1 MPSTS
6 SREDIRR
13 APLVPTVNRRN
24 HLWRA
29 ALGAQLSVASL
40 TATFRVG
47 ASERAEPE
55 RLPVAPSSSAQLPEK
70 TYRDYNAPERSPR
83 LSNHVRA
90 LANLGFQNWAIWQLS
105 WLRGVDWTPV
115 TRDSLGNNLRSG
127 FTFDQDEL
135 QTNFFGH
142 PYHGGLNFNSARAA
156 GLGFWTSAAYTFA
169 GSLAWELFAEIEPP
183 SINDLLVTSLSGLML
198 GEITFRLSS
207 ELLDDGSSGGF
218 RLLRELGA
226 TAVNPMR
233 GFNRLYMGD
242 AFQSGPSPI
251 RHSLDA
257 ALALG
262 VEGMEARAEGAAE
275 VRRPTLLLA
284 VDISYGDPLNLA
296 AARLEPFE
304 LFELYAAVSLFDD
317 ELASAQVYT
326 TGLLY
331 GSSQERELGRLCLK
345 NEVLGLAM
353 TYEFQGSNLA
363 TYGGVGIGPAYY
375 LASLSRPWRSVRLG
389 LGIDWVP
396 ILGVTTSPP
405 RAGERPYDFGIG
417 AAAWMSMRWDL
428 DRFGKVHWRTRHY
441 AAGMFD
447 DTDGINYVGA
457 SRLSYEVDAVD
468 GLGFG
473 IAPMVIYHRR
483 VGTEPESS
491 ILQTQAQLYFRL
503 RL

>member
-1 MPSTS
+1 
-6 SREDIRR
+6 
-13 APLVPTVNRRN
+13 V
-24 HLWRA
+24 
-29 ALGAQLSVASL
+29 AQLSVASL
-40 TATFRVG
+40 TATLNVG
-47 ASERAEPE
+47 ASEPTGPE
-55 RLPVAPSSSAQLPEK
+55 RWSMAPSSSTPPHEK
-70 TYRDYNAPERSPR
+70 ASRDYNAAESSPQ
-83 LSNHVRA
+83 LSNHLRA

-115 TRDSLGNNLRSG
+115 TRESLADNLRSG

-156 GLGFWTSAAYTFA
+156 GLGFWTSAMYSFA
-169 GSLAWELFAEIEPP
+169 ASLAWELFAEVEPP
-183 SINDLLVTSLSGLML
+183 SINDLLVTSLSGVML

-207 ELLDDGSSGGF
+207 ELLDDDSSGGF

-226 TAVNPMR
+226 TAVSPMR

-242 AFQSGPSPI
+242 AFRSGPSPI
-251 RHSLDA
+251 RHSVDA

-262 VEGMEARAEGAAE
+262 VEGMQAHGEGAAE
-275 VRRPTLLLA
+275 ELRPTLLAA
-284 VDISYGDPLNLA
+284 VDISYGDPLNPA
-296 AARLEPFE
+296 ASRLVPFE
-304 LFELYAAVSLFDD
+304 LFELYAAVSVFHD

-331 GSSQERELGRLCLK
+331 GSSQARDPGPRYLH
-345 NEVLGLAM
+345 NEVLGIAM

-363 TYGGVGIGPAYY
+363 TYGGVGLGPAYY
-375 LASLSRPWRSVRLG
+375 LASLAGPGRSVRLG
-389 LGIDWVP
+389 LGIDLVP

-405 RAGERPYDFGIG
+405 RAGERAYDFGIG
-417 AAAWMSMRWDL
+417 AAAWMTMRWDL
-428 DRFGKVHWRTRHY
+428 GRFGEFHWRTRHY
-441 AAGMFD
+441 ATGVFD

-473 IAPMVIYHRR
+473 IAPMLIYHRR
-483 VGTEPESS
+483 LGTEPESS
-491 ILQTQAQLYFRL
+491 ILQAQAQLYVRL

>member
-1 MPSTS
+1 MPNPS
-6 SREDIRR
+6 SREVIRR
-13 APLVPTVNRRN
+13 VHLVPTPNRRN
-24 HLWRA
+24 PLRRA
-29 ALGAQLSVASL
+29 ALGARLSVASL
-40 TATFRVG
+40 AATFRVG
-47 ASERAEPE
+47 ASEPAEPE
-55 RLPVAPSSSAQLPEK
+55 RSPVAPSSSARPPEES
-70 TYRDYNAPERSPR
+70 YRDYNAPEHSAR
-83 LSNHVRA
+83 LSNHFRA

-105 WLRGVDWTPV
+105 WLRGADWTPV
-115 TRDSLGNNLRSG
+115 TRDSLADNLHAG

-156 GLGFWTSAAYTFA
+156 GLGFWTSAVYAFA
-169 GSLAWELFAEIEPP
+169 ASLAWELFAEIEPP
-183 SINDLLVTSLSGLML
+183 SINDLLVTSLSGVML
-198 GEITFRLSS
+198 GEMTFRLSS
-207 ELLDDGSSGGF
+207 ELLDDGSSGGL

-251 RHSLDA
+251 RHSVDA

-262 VEGMEARAEGAAE
+262 VQGMQAHAQGAAE
-275 VRRPTLLLA
+275 ERRPTLLAA
-284 VDISYGDPLNLA
+284 VDISYGDPLSLA
-296 AARLEPFE
+296 TARLEPFE
-304 LFELYAAVSLFDD
+304 LFELYAAASVFDD

-331 GSSQERELGRLCLK
+331 GWSQERQPRRCLK
-345 NEVLGLAM
+345 NEVFGIAM

-363 TYGGVGIGPAYY
+363 TYGGVGLGPAYY
-375 LASLSRPWRSVRLG
+375 LATLSGPWRFVRLG

-417 AAAWMSMRWDL
+417 AAAWLTIRWDL
-428 DRFGKVHWRTRHY
+428 ERFGEFHWRTRHY
-441 AAGMFD
+441 ATGGFD

-468 GLGFG
+468 GLGVG
-473 IAPMVIYHRR
+473 LAPMLIYHRR
-483 VGTEPESS
+483 LGTEPESS
-491 ILQTQAQLYFRL
+491 ILQTQAQLYARL